1 MTNYMTMFMCGNAA
15 SAMRAF
21 AAAAFLLF
29 FPACMKTEE
38 PVSVQDDGFIE
49 LAFTKTVLLMIRRI
63 CHQ

>member
-29 FPACMKTEE
+29 LLAGLHEDGGACFRT
-38 PVSVQDDGFIE
+38 G
-49 LAFTKTVLLMIRRI
+49 
-63 CHQ
+63 